1 MTVASQV
8 LYSFMTN
15 TIASTD
21 VHDVSAV
28 ASTRPRFAVIFNPIA
43 GSPKRRDALARAVRT
58 LRRAG
63 CRVKLRA
70 TTAAGDAARSAANI
84 AKAGTFDAILVAGGD
99 GTLSDAAHG
108 LATANVARLPALAFL
123 PLGTA
128 NVMAHEIGLP
138 TDPEK
143 AAAVAARLKTVDVK
157 LATANERYFLL
168 MVGAGFDAHVVRH
181 VKSAVK
187 KRWGKL
193 AYVAEMVRQLGV
205 FPFRPYSVTID
216 GVAYEAA
223 SVVAARGRL
232 YGGRFVLAPL
242 ADLTSP
248 TLQVCLFRKGGRG
261 GVLLYAVALGLGL
274 LPRAPGFEIV
284 AAQRVT
290 VEGIEGEPVQA
301 DGDSIASL
309 PLEVAMTDRTIRF
322 VVP

>member
-1 MTVASQV
+1 MTGVVS
-8 LYSFMTN
+8 
-15 TIASTD
+15 STRAHENALI
-21 VHDVSAV
+21 VVP
-28 ASTRPRFAVIFNPIA
+28 TRPRFAVIFNPIA

-58 LRRAG
+58 LRREG

-70 TTAAGDAARSAANI
+70 TTAAGDAARSAAKI

-108 LATANVARLPALAFL
+108 LAMSGVAHLPALAFL

-143 AAAVAARLKTVDVK
+143 AAAVAARLRTIDMP
-157 LATANERYFLL
+157 LATANGRHFLL

-193 AYVAEMVRQLGV
+193 AYVAEMVRQLGS
-205 FPFRPYSVTID
+205 FPFRPYRVTID

-232 YGGRFVLAPL
+232 YGGRFVLAPA
-242 ADLTSP
+242 ADLKAP

-261 GVLLYAVALGLGL
+261 GVLLYAAALGMSL
-274 LPRAPGFEIV
+274 LPRTPGFEIRE
-284 AAQRVT
+284 ARHVT
-290 VEGIEGEPVQA
+290 VAGIEGEPVQA
-301 DGDSIASL
+301 DGDSIGSL
-309 PLEVAMTDRTIRF
+309 PLEVAMTDKSLRL

>member
-1 MTVASQV
+1 VTVASQV

-15 TIASTD
+15 PIATTGAR
-21 VHDVSAV
+21 DVSAV
-28 ASTRPRFAVIFNPIA
+28 VSTRPRFAVIFNPVA
-43 GSPKRRDALARAVRT
+43 GSPKRREALARAVRT
-58 LRRAG
+58 LRKAG

-143 AAAVAARLKTVDVK
+143 AAAVAVRLKTVDVP
-157 LATANERYFLL
+157 LATANDRHFLL

-193 AYVAEMVRQLGV
+193 AYVAEMVRQLGK
-205 FPFRPYSVTID
+205 FPFRPYRVTID
-216 GVAYEAA
+216 GVAFEAA
-223 SVVAARGRL
+223 SVVATRGRL
-232 YGGRFVLAPL
+232 YGGRFVLAPS
-242 ADLTSP
+242 ADLRSP
-248 TLQVCLFRKGGRG
+248 TLQVCLFRNGGRG
-261 GVLLYAVALGLGL
+261 FVLLYAVALGLGL

-284 AAQRVT
+284 TARRVT

-309 PLEVAMTDRTIRF
+309 PLEIAMTDKSLRL

>member
-1 MTVASQV
+1 MNIASQ
-8 LYSFMTN
+8 LSYSFMTD
-15 TIASTD
+15 TIDNGNARE
-21 VHDVSAV
+21 VSAV
-28 ASTRPRFAVIFNPIA
+28 APTRPRFAVIFNPIA
-43 GSPKRRDALARAVRT
+43 GSPKRREALAKAVRT
-58 LRRAG
+58 LRRSG

-70 TTAAGDAARSAANI
+70 TMAAGDAARSSAII

-108 LATANVARLPALAFL
+108 LATVQAARLPALAFL

-138 TDPEK
+138 TDPEE
-143 AAAVAARLKTVDVK
+143 AAAVAARLKTVEVP
-157 LATANERYFLL
+157 LATANDRCFLL
-168 MVGAGFDAHVVRH
+168 MAGAGFDAHVVRH

-193 AYVAEMVRQLGV
+193 AYIAEMFRQLGT
-205 FPFRPYSVTID
+205 FPFRPYRVTID
-216 GVAYEAA
+216 GVACEVA
-223 SVVAARGRL
+223 SVVAARGRR
-232 YGGRFVLAPL
+232 YGGKFVLAPA
-242 ADLTSP
+242 ADLKSP

-261 GVLLYAVALGLGL
+261 GVLLYAIALGLNL

-284 AAQRVT
+284 TAQRVT

-309 PLEVAMTDRTIRF
+309 PLEIAMTDRSLRL